1 MKQNNDNILFNARG
15 FMGNYYDYM
24 ANGSCKT

>member
-15 FMGNYYDYM
+15 VMGDYYDYM

>member
-15 FMGNYYDYM
+15 VMGNYYDYVE
-24 ANGSCKT
+24 NGSCKT

>member
-15 FMGNYYDYM
+15 FMGDYYDYM
-24 ANGSCKT
+24 VYGSNKT

>member
-15 FMGNYYDYM
+15 VMGDYYGYM
-24 ANGSCKT
+24 ANCSCKT